1 MQTIYKNIYNIQN
14 KVLDTT
20 FKATLF
26 NFHFYNFA
34 YKNNNKYPKDI
45 QCLQK
50 VYHISLFF

>member
-14 KVLDTT
+14 RVLDTT

-50 VYHISLFF
+50 VCHISLFF